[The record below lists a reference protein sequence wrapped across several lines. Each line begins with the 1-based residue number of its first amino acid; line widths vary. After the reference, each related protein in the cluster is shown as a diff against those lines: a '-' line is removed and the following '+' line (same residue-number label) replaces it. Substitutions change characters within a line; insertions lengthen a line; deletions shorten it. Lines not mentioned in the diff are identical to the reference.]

1 MAFNK
6 IQPEQIQLHTFFSDS
21 GDLRFTQTNTGVKVN
36 LSRNITGDF
45 NFTGQFKTN
54 GKSVFGL
61 ANTGNNIF
69 NVDTG
74 NLLFQGSN
82 TKIGAG
88 PNDGNN
94 IAIMADSTNISG
106 RNNFVLQGHSVS
118 FLTGS
123 QKNTALG
130 RNITF
135 PTESTGITV
144 LKDQKADGITVDV
157 SESLYVQ
164 YASGHNFRVGPNF
177 FDGAASFNA
186 SGIFSGNIEVLG
198 DAFLSGSTIVNQEYL
213 ERHAGGSQKISGTYV
228 YETGFQL
235 PKWGGASSTAGTT
248 AHPATGALA
257 ISGQTLCV
265 FVGGS
270 WCGIEISGFGNL

>member
-6 IQPEQIQLHTFFSDS
+6 IQPEQIEMPTFFSDS
-21 GDLRFTQTNTGVKVN
+21 GDLRYSQSDTGVNIN

-45 NFTGQFKTN
+45 EFTGKFKTN
-54 GKSVFGL
+54 GKSIFGL

-69 NVDTG
+69 NVDFG
-74 NLLFQGSN
+74 NLLFQGN
-82 TKIGAG
+82 ATDIANG

-94 IAIMADSTNISG
+94 IAIMSELSNISG
-106 RNNFVLQGHSVS
+106 KNNFVIQGHSIS
-118 FLTGS
+118 FATGS

-144 LKDQKADGITVDV
+144 LKDQKSDGINVDV
-157 SESLYVQ
+157 CESLYVQ

-177 FDGAASFNA
+177 FDGSASFGG

-198 DAFLSGSTIVNQEYL
+198 DAFLSGSTFVNQEYL
-213 ERHAGGSQKISGTYV
+213 ERNAGGDQDISGTYV
-228 YETGFQL
+228 FETGFQL
-235 PKWGGASSTAGTT
+235 PKWGGAASTAGTT
-248 AHPATGALA
+248 THPATGALA